1 MEKKCFRNAKDL
13 FTNYMKKKAL
23 IFGITGQDGAYLAKL
38 LIEKGYNVFGVSRY
52 PINKTK
58 NFKILNI
65 NLKKKNF
72 FVINKPNFQKIIKVI
87 KISKCDKIFFLS
99 GITSVNYSLNNPI
112 KTLNLN
118 IKYIFFILEA
128 CKIIGKKIK
137 IYNSISSECFGSQK
151 KISET
156 SKFNPQSPYGL
167 SKTVSYYLTKYY
179 RETFN
184 IWISNG
190 ILFNHESYLR
200 PKKFVI
206 KRIVNQI
213 KKIEKGKTNKILLGN
228 TNISRDWGW
237 APEFVDFI
245 YKISNIKKPD
255 DFVIA
260 TGKTLKLKKLINL
273 FLKKINIKKKI
284 YILENTNLKRNNDI
298 KYNSANINKLY
309 SKFKSKPKT
318 DSLTVI
324 WNIYNKKLF

>member
-1 MEKKCFRNAKDL
+1 MEKKCFGNAKDL

-23 IFGITGQDGAYLAKL
+23 IFGITGQDGAYLTKL
-38 LIEKGYNVFGVSRY
+38 LIAKGYNVFGVSRY
-52 PINKTK
+52 PIKKTK

-72 FVINKPNFQKIIKVI
+72 FVINKPNLQKVIKVI

-99 GITSVNYSLNNPI
+99 GITSVNYSLKNPI

-118 IKYIFFILEA
+118 IKYIFFVLEA

-184 IWISNG
+184 MWISNG
-190 ILFNHESYLR
+190 ILFNHESSLR

-206 KRIVNQI
+206 KKIVEQI
-213 KKIEKGKTNKILLGN
+213 KKIERGKSNKILLVN

-237 APEFVDFI
+237 APEIVNFI
-245 YKISNIKKPD
+245 YKISNMQKPD

-260 TGKTLKLKKLINL
+260 TGKTFKLKKLINL
-273 FLKKINIKKKI
+273 FLKKININKKI
-284 YILENTNLKRNNDI
+284 YVSQNTNLIRDNDI
-298 KYNSANINKLY
+298 KYNSANLNKLY

-318 DSLTVI
+318 DSLGVI